1 MDYSYCAVGTEG
13 RREIRPLLI
22 AEDPINLEVPANEM
36 DIEEL
41 YKDYLPTSR
50 KIEYNLDPLEEMIR
64 IYTNQKT
71 FKFHAHFDNSN
82 RVGITFANPPEWKNW
97 HEYLD
102 PDHEDP
108 TARNIVFEVF
118 TNM

>member
-1 MDYSYCAVGTEG
+1 
-13 RREIRPLLI
+13 
-22 AEDPINLEVPANEM
+22 M